1 MDGKKKINYVEM
13 AEKLGVS
20 RTTISRAMSG
30 KGRIGDDTRKMIRD
44 YAVNVCG
51 YPDIFS
57 EEKKGKTNNIAL
69 VIPNNWRL
77 IDLPF
82 FQRCMIGITEIAMVN
97 DYDTIIIM
105 TGDRDIGS
113 LERIVN
119 SRKVDGFVLARTYVD
134 DVFVKY
140 LKGVNMPFV
149 TLGSIDDP
157 EVVQI
162 DNDHEE
168 ACRDMVSTMVLKGMR
183 KIAMIG
189 NNRSHIV
196 TNARF
201 NGYCSGLEDNHI
213 GVNPD
218 YVFLDVHNKLK
229 AEKIVDEIIMKK
241 IDGILCMDD
250 TLCRWILTKLR
261 REHIRVP
268 GQIKV
273 ASCYDSEVLEDYT
286 PSITS
291 IRFDAI
297 ELGSVAC
304 KVLLDLINGNKV
316 DVRTL
321 LGYEIIFR
329 ESTK

>member
-1 MDGKKKINYVEM
+1 MDSKKKINYVEM
-13 AEKLGVS
+13 AKKLGVS
-20 RTTISRAMSG
+20 RTTVSRAMSG
-30 KGRIGDDTRKMIRD
+30 KGRIGEDTRKMIRD

-51 YPDIFS
+51 YSELSS
-57 EEKKGKTNNIAL
+57 EEKKGRTNNIAL
-69 VIPNNWRL
+69 VIPNNWRI

-97 DYDTIIIM
+97 DYDTIIVM

-201 NGYCSGLEDNHI
+201 NGYCSGLEDNRI

-286 PSITS
+286 PSVTS

-316 DVRTL
+316 DIRTL